1 MDRRDCTSAS
11 AWAGVGI
18 GWEEASRVCWLDG
31 SVFSLRVNSSL
42 PMMIVPM
49 NETIATE
56 RDWGEECPAS
66 IVLFEL
72 SIGSCN
78 AL

>member
-18 GWEEASRVCWLDG
+18 GREEAPRVGWLDE
-31 SVFSLRVNSSL
+31 SVLFSLRVNSL
-42 PMMIVPM
+42 PMMIVPK

>member
-18 GWEEASRVCWLDG
+18 GREEAPRVCWLDE
-31 SVFSLRVNSSL
+31 SVLFSLRVNSL

-56 RDWGEECPAS
+56 RDWVEECPAS

>member
-18 GWEEASRVCWLDG
+18 GGEEASRVCWLDE

-42 PMMIVPM
+42 PMMIVPK

-56 RDWGEECPAS
+56 RDWVEECPAS